1 MGHSNNVLGGQM
13 EITPEVQALLDAQKT
28 ELTSTFEADTKGL
41 KLKMDELLGEKKAE
55 QAKAAEKAAEVE
67 AANFEKAKASK
78 DVDSI
83 TASYEEK
90 LKASNDEL
98 AAMRLSNKQSA
109 IASLA
114 SDFVS
119 ANVVDDPFS
128 RKAMSD
134 EYASRIDI
142 RDGKPVVL
150 DANGG
155 ATINSIEDLQCE
167 FRGAGIYASHIKGTD
182 ASGGGAITPKLS
194 GGAATKSSLSG
205 VVEGFDALPIR

>member
-1 MGHSNNVLGGQM
+1 M
-13 EITPEVQALLDAQKT
+13 EITPEVQALLEAQKT

-55 QAKAAEKAAEVE
+55 QAKAEEARIAQE
-67 AANFEKAKASK
+67 AASLAKAETDK
-78 DVDSI
+78 DVDGI
-83 TASYEEK
+83 KNSYQK
-90 LKASNDEL
+90 KVDDLTSEL
-98 AAMRLSNKQSA
+98 DGMRLSNKQSA

-142 RDGKPVVL
+142 RDGRPVVL

-155 ATINSIEDLQCE
+155 ATINSIEDLQSE

-182 ASGGGAITPKLS
+182 GSGGGAITPKLS
-194 GGAATKSSLSG
+194 GGAAKKSSLSG

>member
-1 MGHSNNVLGGQM
+1 M
-13 EITPEVQALLDAQKT
+13 EITPEVQALLDAQKA
-28 ELTSTFEADTKGL
+28 ELTSTFEDSTKGL
-41 KLKMDELLGEKKAE
+41 KSKMDELLTEKKAE

-78 DVDSI
+78 DIDSI

-90 LKASNDEL
+90 LKASTDEL
-98 AAMRLSNKQSA
+98 AAMRLSSKQSA
-109 IASLA
+109 IATLA

-155 ATINSIEDLQCE
+155 ATINSVEDLQAE
-167 FRGAGIYASHIKGTD
+167 FRGAGIYAKHIKGTD
-182 ASGGGAITPKLS
+182 ASGGGAITPTTS
-194 GGAATKSSLSG
+194 GGAANKNTLSG

>member
-1 MGHSNNVLGGQM
+1 M
-13 EITPEVQALLDAQKT
+13 EITPEVQALLDAQKE
-28 ELTSTFEADTKGL
+28 ELTSSFEDSTKGL
-41 KLKMDELLGEKKAE
+41 KSKMDELLSEKKAE
-55 QAKAAEKAAEVE
+55 QAKAEEARIAQE

-78 DVDSI
+78 DIDSI

-90 LKASNDEL
+90 LKASADEL

-119 ANVVDDPFS
+119 ANVVNDPLS
-128 RKAMSD
+128 RKAISD
-134 EYASRIDI
+134 DYASRIDI

-155 ATINSIEDLQCE
+155 ATINSIEDLQAE
-167 FRGAGIYASHIKGTD
+167 FKGAAIYSKHIKGTD
-182 ASGGGAITPKLS
+182 ASGGGAIVAS
-194 GGAATKSSLSG
+194 SNGVKSSSG
-205 VVEGFDALPIR
+205 LARVVKGFTDLPLR

>member
-1 MGHSNNVLGGQM
+1 M
-13 EITPEVQALLDAQKT
+13 EITPEVQALLDAQKADM
-28 ELTSTFEADTKGL
+28 TSAFEDSTKGL
-41 KLKMDELLGEKKAE
+41 KSKMDELLGEKKAE
-55 QAKAAEKAAEVE
+55 QAKAAEKAAEVQ
-67 AANFEKAKASK
+67 AANFEKAKANK
-78 DVDSI
+78 DTDSI
-83 TASYEEK
+83 VASYEEK
-90 LKASNDEL
+90 LKASTDEL

-155 ATINSIEDLQCE
+155 ATINSIEDLQSE

-182 ASGGGAITPKLS
+182 ASGGGAIVPKLS
-194 GGAATKSSLSG
+194 GGAAKKGSYSG